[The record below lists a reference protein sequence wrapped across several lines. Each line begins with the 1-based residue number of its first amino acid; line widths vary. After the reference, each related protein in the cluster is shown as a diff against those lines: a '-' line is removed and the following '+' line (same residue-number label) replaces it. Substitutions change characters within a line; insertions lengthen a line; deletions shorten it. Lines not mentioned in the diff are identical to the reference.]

1 MKKENILLAFLFGL
15 LTFTGFAQEKFFN
28 KAGNSKSQSVMELAQ
43 KDDRFSIF
51 LSLLKA
57 SGMDTSMEYADGYT
71 VFMPVNEAFGE
82 MKLKKVS
89 KLTDP
94 DHQLKLVNFVK
105 NYILPNKVHSYDFK
119 NNQVIDL
126 EGDKNIEITTDDT
139 TNMVY
144 IGGATIVQGDIE
156 SEDAVVHVIN
166 ELITPTPE
174 FMF

>member
-1 MKKENILLAFLFGL
+1 MFKEKILLSFIFGII
-15 LTFTGFAQEKFFN
+15 TFTGFSQEKYFT
-28 KAGNSKSQSVMELAQ
+28 KVKDTRSHTVKELAEN
-43 KDDRFSIF
+43 DDRFSIF
-51 LSLLKA
+51 LSFLEA
-57 SGMDTSMEYADGYT
+57 SGMDTSMEYSEGHT

-105 NYILPNKVHSYDFK
+105 NYILPSKVRTSDFT
-119 NNQVIDL
+119 NSQIIDV
-126 EGDKNIEITTDDT
+126 EGDKKIEIRTDDT

-156 SEDAVVHVIN
+156 TEDGMVHVIN